1 MVLRRNNRKYLFWG
15 GGVLLLI
22 LIAVTVIVLVKK
34 NNNAD
39 MGYNERDETEVIIE
53 DKTEEKNETVSDP
66 LPKKEEVKQYDGDNP
81 NVTDELTGVISYMSV
96 SGDNLIVRV
105 NIDQYLSNGNCRLSL
120 SRGED
125 AIYEESVAIEAS
137 VSTSTC
143 AGFSVPVSKLLDG
156 KLVIKV
162 VLESGE
168 KRGIIIGETTI

>member
-15 GGVLLLI
+15 GGVLLIVLI
-22 LIAVTVIVLVKK
+22 TVGIIVLVKK
-34 NNNAD
+34 NNNTD

-53 DKTEEKNETVSDP
+53 DETEEKNETTSDP

-81 NVTDELTGVISYMSV
+81 NATDELTGVISYMSV

-125 AIYEESVAIEAS
+125 VIYEEPVAIEAS